1 MTFEQLLDAAID
13 LLSRRHRITYA
24 ALRRQ
29 FGLDEQG
36 LEDLKQEL
44 ILGQRVARDEDGV
57 VLVWHAPGPQPAPA
71 PAPNQAE
78 AERRQITIM
87 FCDLADSTSLSNA
100 LDPEELRTVL
110 RAFQDSAGRVITRHQ
125 GFVNSYMGDGILTL
139 FGYPRAHEDD
149 AWRAVRAGLELA
161 TEVAA
166 LEALPGGVRLRVR
179 VGIATGTVVVGDVIG
194 QGASREEAVVGST
207 PNLAARLQSLALPGQ
222 VVVSAGT
229 HRLLGRRFDCQ
240 DLGPQVLKG
249 FAEAVPVWRVRCERS
264 DEAASLGD
272 GGELTLPPM
281 VGREIEFPALM
292 DCWRLARAG
301 EGRMVTLRGDAGLG
315 KSRLAEAVRQAA
327 GAQPLLLLRYFCSEQ
342 FQNTALYPVI
352 SQIRHGAG
360 FAENDTSD
368 ERLDKLS
375 RLLMAG
381 LPPDELAA
389 AMPYFAALLS
399 VPTAGR
405 YPASGDSPERQRE
418 LTLRALLSI
427 FVALS
432 RERPLLVLFEDL
444 HWADPT
450 TLSLLQRLAEGIV
463 ASRVMVLATARPEF
477 EPPWAELPHA
487 LTVELG
493 PLKRHHRASIVAQH
507 AGGKTLPPEILEHI
521 LVKSDGIPLY
531 VEELTKAMLESGL
544 VSEESER
551 FVLTGPMRSMAVPST
566 LHDSLL
572 ARLDRL
578 SVVKEVAQAG
588 AAIGREFAH
597 ATLAAV
603 LSLDPIELNHSL
615 ARLTDAGL
623 IHSRGLPPDAVYSF
637 KHALIQ
643 DAAYTTM
650 LRPRRQRLHA
660 RIAQVLQADAEL
672 AQRSPELLAHHFT
685 EADQPEMAVPYRLA
699 AGLQASAGAAHAEA
713 CKHFREGLRLAAAMK
728 DDDLRHRLE
737 LRLNVHLG
745 MSLAATRGFAAPEVE
760 ASNQRARELCQ
771 LVGDP
776 DELFWVLRGLCALYI
791 VRADAKTAHELS
803 AQCVRLAQET
813 QRPEF
818 LVEACVMEGYAQG
831 NFGDLTRAREALGQA
846 GQTYR
851 STAAGRFA
859 YPTPQDPLVASLS
872 LLAVLTLIQGDRAAA
887 AEQMQDAIATAE
899 ALERPFDLA
908 FAYTWAAMFESQ
920 DRNFAGAAEHAGRA
934 MEISQR
940 HGFDGWLAAGAM
952 QLGVAQ
958 AGLGDAPQALALVGG
973 TLPAWQASGAELNIV
988 FFLGG
993 LAEAHH
999 AAGHNEQALE
1009 TVDRA
1014 IAHAE
1019 QHGEHWYDAELYRRR
1034 GEWRL
1039 QQAGAASANAGAA
1052 EGEADLRRAIEIARE
1067 QGARRF
1073 ELRAALGLAHALAAV
1088 GDRAGA
1094 VPVLREA
1101 LQPFPTATDNIDQR
1115 EAAALLAELAA

>member
-1 MTFEQLLDAAID
+1 
-13 LLSRRHRITYA
+13 
-24 ALRRQ
+24 
-29 FGLDEQG
+29 
-36 LEDLKQEL
+36 
-44 ILGQRVARDEDGV
+44 
-57 VLVWHAPGPQPAPA
+57 
-71 PAPNQAE
+71 
-78 AERRQITIM
+78 
-87 FCDLADSTSLSNA
+87 
-100 LDPEELRTVL
+100 
-110 RAFQDSAGRVITRHQ
+110 
-125 GFVNSYMGDGILTL
+125 
-139 FGYPRAHEDD
+139 
-149 AWRAVRAGLELA
+149 
-161 TEVAA
+161 
-166 LEALPGGVRLRVR
+166 
-179 VGIATGTVVVGDVIG
+179 
-194 QGASREEAVVGST
+194 
-207 PNLAARLQSLALPGQ
+207 
-222 VVVSAGT
+222 
-229 HRLLGRRFDCQ
+229 
-240 DLGPQVLKG
+240 
-249 FAEAVPVWRVRCERS
+249 
-264 DEAASLGD
+264 
-272 GGELTLPPM
+272 
-281 VGREIEFPALM
+281 
-292 DCWRLARAG
+292 
-301 EGRMVTLRGDAGLG
+301 
-315 KSRLAEAVRQAA
+315 
-327 GAQPLLLLRYFCSEQ
+327 
-342 FQNTALYPVI
+342 
-352 SQIRHGAG
+352 
-360 FAENDTSD
+360 
-368 ERLDKLS
+368 
-375 RLLMAG
+375 
-381 LPPDELAA
+381 
-389 AMPYFAALLS
+389 
-399 VPTAGR
+399 
-405 YPASGDSPERQRE
+405 
-418 LTLRALLSI
+418 
-427 FVALS
+427 
-432 RERPLLVLFEDL
+432 
-444 HWADPT
+444 
-450 TLSLLQRLAEGIV
+450 
-463 ASRVMVLATARPEF
+463 
-477 EPPWAELPHA
+477 
-487 LTVELG
+487 
-493 PLKRHHRASIVAQH
+493 
-507 AGGKTLPPEILEHI
+507 
-521 LVKSDGIPLY
+521 

-603 LSLDPIELNHSL
+603 LSLDPVELNHSL

-846 GQTYR
+846 VQTYR